1 MFQGFFKGVSRVF
14 MVVSRVFNGC
24 FKGLLW
30 LNQGCFKEC
39 IGVSKCVPMGYKSI
53 LTICPVYFIAILL
66 VLQGHFKGATR
77 MLHF

>member
-1 MFQGFFKGVSRVF
+1 

-39 IGVSKCVPMGYKSI
+39 IGVSKCVQLGYKSA
-53 LTICPVYFIAILL
+53 LTICPVYFMAVLL
-66 VLQGHFKGATR
+66 VTKGCFKGVAR